1 MRITDIFLAFPILV
15 SLLVLRNVLAE
26 VPYVDTVMGDKTSI
40 RFMVILLSA
49 VGWMAVAR
57 IVRGEVLSLKQREFV
72 EAARSL
78 GASGPRIM
86 FKHLIPNSLGP
97 IMVALSLSVVDRH
110 PRRVDAVVLRLRAEP
125 GRGAH
130 DVGSPDRPV
139 EADDPVRLLVAGACS
154 RASSSSS
161 RSCAINFVGDGLRD
175 SFDPKAKQ
183 ERRER
188 RPQRRRPDPRA
199 DRRSEATTTSPTDRS
214 FSRSATCTSRSRPS
228 PATCKPCAVS
238 T

>member
-15 SLLVLRNVLAE
+15 TLLVLRNVLAE

-97 IMVALSLSVVDRH
+97 IMVALSLSVVI
-110 PRRVDAVVLRLRAEP
+110 AILAETTLSFFGYGPSP
-125 GRGAH
+125 GEGARRGA
-130 DVGSPDRPV
+130 S
-139 EADDPVRLLVAGACS
+139 
-154 RASSSSS
+154 
-161 RSCAINFVGDGLRD
+161 
-175 SFDPKAKQ
+175 
-183 ERRER
+183 
-188 RPQRRRPDPRA
+188 
-199 DRRSEATTTSPTDRS
+199 
-214 FSRSATCTSRSRPS
+214 
-228 PATCKPCAVS
+228 
-238 T
+238 